1 MTANDTTRHRRSTR
15 SLRRLAVLTS
25 AGISLT
31 LLPLPG
37 VAGAETFTDPDDR
50 CLPGEDAP
58 PATIVDRAEISEAHL
73 PSVDCLYAEG
83 ITNGTTPATY
93 SPKEMT
99 TRGQMASYIVQ
110 ALEAAGYTLP
120 TPGENPFTDTA
131 GNVHETSIR
140 QLEAIGVTSGRTPTT
155 YAPDELVRRDQMAS
169 FMVQAAEYAF
179 GDDEFLVGE
188 EPVPAFED
196 VQPDN
201 VHYDNVNSGAL
212 VLGLVSGKNETTFD
226 PAMFTTRE
234 QMASF
239 LVRLV
244 DLTLIVE

>member
-15 SLRRLAVLTS
+15 SLRRLAVMTS

-37 VAGAETFTDPDDR
+37 VAGAETFTDPNDR
-50 CLPGEDAP
+50 CLPEADAP
-58 PATIVDRAEISEAHL
+58 PAPITDRDQISDVHK

-83 ITNGTTPATY
+83 ITNGTTPSTY
-93 SPKEMT
+93 SPHEMT

-110 ALEAAGYTLP
+110 ALEAAGYDLP
-120 TPGENPFTDTA
+120 EPGENPFTDIS
-131 GNVHETSIR
+131 GNIHESSIR
-140 QLEAIGVTSGRTPTT
+140 QLAAIGVTNGRTPTT
-155 YAPDELVRRDQMAS
+155 YEPDELVRRDQMAS
-169 FMVQAAEYAF
+169 FMVQAAEWAF

-188 EPVPAFED
+188 EPVPAFPD

-212 VLGLVSGKNETTFD
+212 VLGLVSGKTDMTFD
-226 PAMFTTRE
+226 PGMFTTRE

-244 DLTLIVE
+244 DLTLVVE

>member
-1 MTANDTTRHRRSTR
+1 MTANDTMRHRRHTR
-15 SLRRLAVLTS
+15 TLRRLAVMTS

-37 VAGAETFTDPDDR
+37 AAGAETFVDPDDR
-50 CLPGEDAP
+50 CLPGADAP
-58 PATIVDRAEISEAHL
+58 PKALTDRAEISEVHL

-93 SPKEMT
+93 SPKAMT
-99 TRGQMASYIVQ
+99 TRGQMATYIVQ
-110 ALEAAGYTLP
+110 ALEAAGYTVP
-120 TPGENPFTDTA
+120 PPGENPFTDISGDT
-131 GNVHETSIR
+131 HEASIR
-140 QLEAIGVTSGRTPTT
+140 RLVAIGVTSGRTPTT
-155 YAPDELVRRDQMAS
+155 YEPNELVRRDQMAT
-169 FMVQAAEYAF
+169 FMVQAAEWAF

-188 EPVPAFED
+188 EPVPAFPD
-196 VQPDN
+196 VQTDN

-212 VLGLVSGKNETTFD
+212 VLGLVSGKSDMTFD
-226 PAMFTTRE
+226 PGMFTTRE

-244 DLTLIVE
+244 DLTLVVE